1 MSIPTMTFQQLQD
14 IVSKQKYDIDN
25 TYDKSTTDTLS
36 SLFNTYNTIS
46 NDLNNG
52 KIPFLVDE
60 RQKQID
66 EEAEKMKK
74 IVPSFISDVERQGWQ
89 LANNIE

>member
-1 MSIPTMTFQQLQD
+1 M
-14 IVSKQKYDIDN
+14 
-25 TYDKSTTDTLS
+25 S

>member
-36 SLFNTYNTIS
+36 SLFNS
-46 NDLNNG
+46 